1 MLKKGDFH
9 MHTTASDGKLT
20 PSELVKMAS
29 QENLDIIAITDHD
42 TTKGLSEGII
52 AGQKYGVKV
61 IPGIEFSTLHKEE
74 SIHILGY
81 FRDDSYKSEKF
92 QVFLNEMHDYR
103 AWRGQRIVD
112 NLKIYFDINID
123 GQQLI
128 KDTKGVIA
136 RPHIAQAIINAGY
149 DYSWEYLFNNI
160 ISKDSPAYVPNKSIS
175 ITEGIK
181 ILKEVNALLIL
192 AHPTLIKKSTI
203 EELIEF
209 DFDGIEGI
217 YPLNSKG
224 DTEKYLSIA
233 KEKNKI
239 ITAGSDY
246 HGIGSQDTKHG
257 ILGSVNL
264 TGENLKILLENLKGG
279 VSK

>member
-1 MLKKGDFH
+1 MFKKGDFH
-9 MHTTASDGKLT
+9 LHTTASDGRLT
-20 PSELVKMAS
+20 PSELVALVSK
-29 QENLDIIAITDHD
+29 EKLDIIAITDHD
-42 TTKGLSEGII
+42 TTKGLPEGIL
-52 AGQKYGVKV
+52 AGEEYGVKV

-81 FRDDSYKSEKF
+81 FKDDSYKNEKF
-92 QVFLNEMHDYR
+92 QTFLTEIHDYR

-136 RPHIAQAIINAGY
+136 RPHIAQAIMDAGY
-149 DYSWEYLFNNI
+149 KYSWNYLFDNI
-160 ISKDSPAYVPNKSIS
+160 IGKDSPAYVPNKNIS

-181 ILKEVNALLIL
+181 ILKEVNALVVL
-192 AHPTLIKKSTI
+192 AHPTLINKSSI
-203 EELIEF
+203 EELIKF

-217 YPLNSKG
+217 YPLNSKE

-233 KEKNKI
+233 SENNKI

-246 HGIGSQDTKHG
+246 HGIGNQDTKHG
-257 ILGSVNL
+257 LIGSVNL
-264 TGENLKILLENLKGG
+264 TGELLSIFLEKLK
-279 VSK
+279 SC

>member
-1 MLKKGDFH
+1 MFEKGDFH
-9 MHTTASDGKLT
+9 LHTTASDGKLT

-29 QENLDIIAITDHD
+29 NKNLDIIAITDHD
-42 TTKGLSEGII
+42 TTKGLPEGII
-52 AGQKYGVKV
+52 AGEKYGVKV
-61 IPGIEFSTLHKEE
+61 IPGIEFSASHKEE

-81 FRDDSYKSEKF
+81 FKDDSYKNDKF
-92 QVFLNEMHDYR
+92 QIFLNEMHDYR
-103 AWRGQRIVD
+103 VWRGKRIVD

-123 GQQLI
+123 GQQLV

-149 DYSWEYLFNNI
+149 NYSFEYLFNNI

-175 ITEGIK
+175 IPEGIK

-203 EELIEF
+203 EELIQF

-224 DTEKYLSIA
+224 DTERYLSVA
-233 KEKNKI
+233 KENNKI

-246 HGIGSQDTKHG
+246 HGIGIQDTKHG
-257 ILGSVNL
+257 SLGAVNL
-264 TGENLKILLENLKGG
+264 TGEPLKIFLNELK
-279 VSK
+279 SC

>member
-1 MLKKGDFH
+1 MFKKGDFH
-9 MHTTASDGKLT
+9 LHTNASDGKLT

-29 QENLDIIAITDHD
+29 EENLDIIAITDHD

-52 AGQKYGVKV
+52 AGEKYGVKV
-61 IPGIEFSTLHKEE
+61 IPGIEFSTIHNEE
-74 SIHILGY
+74 SIHILAY
-81 FRDDSYKSEKF
+81 FKDDSYKSEKF
-92 QVFLNEMHDYR
+92 QIFLSEMHDYR
-103 AWRGQRIVD
+103 AWRGRRIVD

-123 GQQLI
+123 GEQLI

-149 DYSWEYLFNNI
+149 HYNWEYLFNNI

-181 ILKEVNALLIL
+181 ILKEVNAVLVL

-203 EELIEF
+203 QELIQF

-233 KEKNKI
+233 KENGKFV
-239 ITAGSDY
+239 TAGSDY
-246 HGIGSQDTKHG
+246 HGIGIQDTKHG
-257 ILGSVNL
+257 FIGAVNL
-264 TGENLKILLENLKGG
+264 TGEPLEIFLGKLK
-279 VSK
+279 SC